1 MTEETKKR
9 SNRGLFIVL
18 ILLLL
23 GLNAWL
29 FFNAYKNKEEEKKFE
44 QQITQKDSLMNALNE
59 EYTALQLELQT
70 MRGESAGKDSL
81 IAQLQSELTAKKDEI
96 SELLKSKNFMSK
108 KSNETQKLLDDAK
121 AQIASLQQER
131 DGYMM
136 RLDSVTAAYEML
148 MADYDSLEVQYTGQ
162 IKRGDQ
168 LTREKDS
175 IFSLGRVI
183 MADNISVTGVQSKS
197 NGKEVD
203 KSKAKKADR
212 LKVCFDLLK
221 NKLSAGKQQT
231 VYVKIIDP
239 QGLTLYDELSG
250 SGKFDNKENN
260 EDSRYTTSVTLDY
273 AGDDTQSY
281 CVYWNQQNAFAP
293 GEYQVQIF
301 HEGYS
306 VGKSTFTLKKSLL

>member
-1 MTEETKKR
+1 
-9 SNRGLFIVL
+9 
-18 ILLLL
+18 
-23 GLNAWL
+23 
-29 FFNAYKNKEEEKKFE
+29 
-44 QQITQKDSLMNALNE
+44 MNSLNE

-136 RLDSVTAAYEML
+136 RLDSVTAAYQML

-183 MADNISVTGVQSKS
+183 MANNISVTGVQSKS

-212 LKVCFDLLK
+212 LKVCFDLMK

-239 QGLTLYDELSG
+239 QGLTLYDELNG

-306 VGKSTFTLKKSLL
+306 VGKSTFTLKKSIL